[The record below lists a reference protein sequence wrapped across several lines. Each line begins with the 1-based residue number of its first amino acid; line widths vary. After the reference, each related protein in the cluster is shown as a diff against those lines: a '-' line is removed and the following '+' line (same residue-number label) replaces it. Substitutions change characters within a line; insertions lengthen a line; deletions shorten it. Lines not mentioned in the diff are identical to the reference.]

1 MKAEEKPNITTKA
14 GEGSEWKIAIEY
26 LKLRRGTRGV
36 KYSKISTTE
45 ESIKLCN
52 FAIYTLIETE
62 STLDLLL
69 TTSNFALLRK

>member
-1 MKAEEKPNITTKA
+1 MKAEEKPNINAKA

-26 LKLRRGTRGV
+26 LKLRRATLGV
-36 KYSKISTTE
+36 KYSKITTE

-52 FAIYTLIETE
+52 FAIYTLIKTE

-69 TTSNFALLRK
+69 TTSNSALLRK